1 MQSRYQQPRGVR
13 RYMTGPSGTIKAA
26 EMKPIGW
33 FPLEQSEGGALS
45 VQCAVGLEPVA
56 GRLIND
62 ISGEIIVVHVPA
74 PAMDAHKNPE
84 DDMAMSSD
92 RYRNKLTAGEFPFA
106 LEAEGE
112 ISKSCDVTP
121 KSIDG
126 ALKLCE
132 SIRLGHNVAVNHLR
146 RLKHVKADQL
156 DNTNA
161 VITRALL
168 SHTALDRLGGV
179 LDPDDRV
186 DGSVR
191 VNLPDVKLGIDGIG
205 VKTSSIPTTPNHPGV
220 AVTSINPDG
229 TFKNETFGNAEE
241 FDYGNEFFVKT
252 NSAGIPWLQA
262 SGDILSQEM
271 SLRDFYIAER
281 MDRLTRTMREF
292 VDKNPQYGEEIVA
305 RWAHG
310 LTVSVDN
317 QPMVLYKKRQI
328 IGKLYRQ
335 GMDGAGL
342 DVEQTDMST
351 VFDLVVPVPKTE
363 FGGAIYVFLV
373 IRPDEV
379 LKDQPDP
386 FATSGKLFGPHNYA
400 ADELKLTPVP
410 VTMRELHADVPPGS
424 EETVAMYIGNNHIKR
439 NYNKYGW
446 ARDVDDTT
454 VDAKNQVWQYEVP
467 ASVTPENILYD
478 TDELENYPF
487 IDQRTDSPVATYA
500 MQGSLT
506 VSTPLIF
513 GPSPVEKLAAI
524 DEHNVFG
531 DVIDEV

>member
-1 MQSRYQQPRGVR
+1 MQSQYMKPRGVR

-26 EMKPIGW
+26 ELKPVGW
-33 FPLEQSEGGALS
+33 FPVGQSEGGALS

-62 ISGEIIVVHVPA
+62 ITAEMVVVHVPA

-106 LEAEGE
+106 LEPEGE

-132 SIRLGHNVAVNHLR
+132 SVRLGHNVAVNHLR
-146 RLKHVKADQL
+146 RLKHAKADQL

-179 LDPDDRV
+179 LDPDDHV

-191 VNLPDVKLGIDGIG
+191 VNLPNVKLPVSGFGRKQL
-205 VKTSSIPTTPNHPGV
+205 VASSANLSNTPAIHYDPDMNPV
-220 AVTSINPDG
+220 A
-229 TFKNETFGNAEE
+229 ETFAHAERAHY
-241 FDYGNEFFVKT
+241 DNEFLVRT
-252 NSAGIPWLQA
+252 SDNGIPILYA
-262 SGDILSQEM
+262 NGDLLAQEM

-281 MDRLTRTMREF
+281 MDQLTRTMRQF
-292 VDKNPQYGEEIVA
+292 VDENPQYGEEIVA
-305 RWAHG
+305 AWAHG

-410 VTMRELHADVPPGS
+410 VTMRELHADVPAGS
-424 EETVAMYIGNNHIKR
+424 EETVAMYVGNNHIMR

-446 ARDVDDTT
+446 ARDVDEAT

-467 ASVTPENILYD
+467 ASVTPENVLYD

-487 IDQRTDSPVATYA
+487 IDQRTDSPVASYA

-506 VSTPLIF
+506 VATPLIF

-531 DVIDEV
+531 DVIEEV

>member
-1 MQSRYQQPRGVR
+1 MQSEYQKPRGVR

-33 FPLEQSEGGALS
+33 FPVIQSEAGALS
-45 VQCAVGLEPVA
+45 VQCAVGLEPIA

-62 ISGEIIVVHVPA
+62 ISAELVVVFSPA

-84 DDMAMSSD
+84 DDMALSSD
-92 RYRNKLTAGEFPFA
+92 RYRSKLKAGQFPFS
-106 LEAEGE
+106 LEEEGE
-112 ISKSCDVTP
+112 ISKSLDVTP

-132 SIRLGHNVAVNHLR
+132 SVRLGHNVAVNHLR

-156 DNTNA
+156 DNTNT

-168 SHTALDRLGGV
+168 SHTALDRMGGV
-179 LDPDDRV
+179 LDPDDHV

-191 VNLPDVKLGIDGIG
+191 LTLPEVKLPVRGLGVEAGMANFAGDQAIRETGGITRDDGSDWHDG
-205 VKTSSIPTTPNHPGV
+205 DLKAAQDPENPGF
-220 AVTSINPDG
+220 PDIHAIMDPQSLG
-229 TFKNETFGNAEE
+229 T
-241 FDYGNEFFVKT
+241 
-252 NSAGIPWLQA
+252 L
-262 SGDILSQEM
+262 
-271 SLRDFYIAER
+271 SLRDFYISER
-281 MDRLTRTMREF
+281 MDHLTRTMRQF
-292 VDKNPQYGEEIVA
+292 VDNNPQYGEEIVA
-305 RWAHG
+305 AWAHG
-310 LTVSVDN
+310 LKVSVDN

-342 DVEQTDMST
+342 DVEQTNLST
-351 VFDLVVPVPKTE
+351 AFDLVVPVPKTE

-386 FATSGKLFGPHNYA
+386 FATSGTLFGPRNFA
-400 ADELKLTPVP
+400 EDELKVAPVP
-410 VTMRELHADVPPGS
+410 ITMRELHAGVPAGS
-424 EETVAMYIGNNHIKR
+424 EEVVAMYTGNNHILR

-446 ARDVDDTT
+446 ARDVDETT

-467 ASVTPENILYD
+467 ASVTPENVLYD
-478 TDELENYPF
+478 TAQLDNYPF
-487 IDQRTDSPVATYA
+487 IDQRTNSPVASYA

-506 VSTPLIF
+506 VATPLIF
-513 GPSPVEKLAAI
+513 GGSPVERLAVI
-524 DEHNVFG
+524 TDENLFG
-531 DVIDEV
+531 DVIEQE